1 MYKAGLEKP
10 LPSPSAPYLTPVQLA
25 PPSRVWNT
33 GNTES
38 AGIALRSLFCGS
50 PPQEA
55 SSEVS
60 RPDAPFLTLLSACL
74 LPSCLPLQFHPALHT
89 PLPIT
94 STPFCFGSDKVGKV
108 GIL

>member
-1 MYKAGLEKP
+1 MFKAELGKP
-10 LPSPSAPYLTPVQLA
+10 LSLSPCLLHLTPIQLA
-25 PPSRVWNT
+25 PSPPPRSRVWNT

-60 RPDAPFLTLLSACL
+60 KPGAPLLTLLSACL
-74 LPSCLPLQFHPALHT
+74 LPSCLPLQCALLPGSIPPFT
-89 PLPIT
+89 PLSP
-94 STPFCFGSDKVGKV
+94 
-108 GIL
+108 

>member
-1 MYKAGLEKP
+1 MYMAELGKP
-10 LPSPSAPYLTPVQLA
+10 LSPLA
-25 PPSRVWNT
+25 FCTLPLSNLSPPPHLVSRVWNT

-60 RPDAPFLTLLSACL
+60 KPGAPLLTLLSACL
-74 LPSCLPLQFHPALHT
+74 LPSCLPLQCALLPGSIPPFT
-89 PLPIT
+89 PL
-94 STPFCFGSDKVGKV
+94 S
-108 GIL
+108 L